1 MTHLQA
7 QLETYMAAYPKV
19 RVIRAPERVGLIRAR
34 LLGAEYVKAPVITY
48 LDRYTS
54 YLVLSYLIIITSTA
68 TVSARRAGWSR
79 FWTGSGG
86 TRPTWCVR

>member
-1 MTHLQA
+1 MDHVKDDLDEYVKQ
-7 QLETYMAAYPKV
+7 YPKV
-19 RVIRAPERVGLIRAR
+19 KVIRAPERVGLIRAR
-34 LLGAEYVKAPVITY
+34 LLGAKYVKAPVITY

-79 FWTGSGG
+79 YWTGSGG

>member
-48 LDRYTS
+48 LDSHCECTQ
-54 YLVLSYLIIITSTA
+54 
-68 TVSARRAGWSR
+68 GWLEPLLDR
-79 FWTGSGG
+79 IAKNK
-86 TRPTWCVR
+86 VRLPSFV

>member
-1 MTHLQA
+1 MSHLQT

-48 LDRYTS
+48 LDSHCECTQGWLEPLLDRIARNKVR
-54 YLVLSYLIIITSTA
+54 LPVLLKPSL
-68 TVSARRAGWSR
+68 
-79 FWTGSGG
+79 
-86 TRPTWCVR
+86 CVKTCNYSIKY